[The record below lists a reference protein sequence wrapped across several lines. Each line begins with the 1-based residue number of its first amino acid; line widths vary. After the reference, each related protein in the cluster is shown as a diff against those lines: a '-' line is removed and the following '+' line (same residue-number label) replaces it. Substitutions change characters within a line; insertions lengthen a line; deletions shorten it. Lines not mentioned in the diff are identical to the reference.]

1 MVAQESFTPQ
11 LTPEQWAGL
20 ARLGD
25 LAHGSESFMGS
36 PAGNLP
42 MDLALKAGTW
52 NESYDLEGS
61 IEELLDTLKVLRESG
76 LLSLIRENAAFVT
89 ESIALMK
96 PFIPG
101 LLSKL
106 HEMPLAE
113 WLSALQMFGEI
124 IPKINAF
131 MDFLQ
136 GPAGSAV
143 VAKIKELGDIWQ
155 ETSADTTI
163 VEALRLL
170 KQMQDDGNLQ
180 RVADLS
186 RQIGLFAETI
196 DLESLLGQFVQ
207 KSEGNPL
214 VNSAASLM
222 QSGKL
227 MAAALADAAEHE
239 ATGKAGGLSGLY
251 HMLKDPDVQRGM
263 RVVAV
268 LPVYLEKAGV
278 LPKHKD

>member
-1 MVAQESFTPQ
+1 MAAQESFTPQ

-25 LAHGSESFMGS
+25 LAHGSASFMES

-42 MDLALKAGTW
+42 MDLALKAGRW
-52 NESYDLEGS
+52 DERFNLEGS
-61 IEELLDTLKVLRESG
+61 IEELLETLKVLRESG
-76 LLSLIRENAAFVT
+76 LLALIRENAAFLA
-89 ESIALMK
+89 ESVELLK
-96 PFIPG
+96 PYVPI
-101 LLSKL
+101 LLAKL
-106 HEMPLAE
+106 HELPLAE
-113 WLSALQMFGEI
+113 WMSALQLLGEI
-124 IPKINAF
+124 VPKLNAVLEF
-131 MDFLQ
+131 MQ
-136 GPAGSAV
+136 GPAGGAV
-143 VAKIKELGDIWQ
+143 VAKVKELGDLWQ

-170 KQMQDDGNLQ
+170 KQLQEDGNLQ

-186 RQIGLFAETI
+186 RQVGLFAETI
-196 DLESLLGQFVQ
+196 DLESLVGQFVQ
-207 KSEGNPL
+207 QSQNSPVL
-214 VNSAASLM
+214 NSAASLM
-222 QSGKL
+222 QSGRL

-278 LPKHKD
+278 LPKHKG